1 METLLSGDP
10 TAMQA
15 DVPDFT
21 EAIRGFVHSSSVDL
35 RTLALAS
42 EIRRQDVQSLTQV
55 AEQASS
61 IAKSK
66 TGTQACLAVNG
77 WRGSDPAA
85 LSALSAI
92 ALNAG
97 ADPLHI
103 CAAQALMMVHTKDAV
118 PSLVKLLSSKEPQL
132 RDAAVRGL
140 SLFVKGTPILTPEK
154 ARAMAYFA
162 EGQNEEYLDRA
173 ISPYVTIAPVPPE
186 REGEYL
192 SAWSAWWDR
201 MATKW
206 TN

>member
-1 METLLSGDP
+1 
-10 TAMQA
+10 
-15 DVPDFT
+15 
-21 EAIRGFVHSSSVDL
+21 
-35 RTLALAS
+35 
-42 EIRRQDVQSLTQV
+42 
-55 AEQASS
+55 
-61 IAKSK
+61 
-66 TGTQACLAVNG
+66 
-77 WRGSDPAA
+77 
-85 LSALSAI
+85 
-92 ALNAG
+92 
-97 ADPLHI
+97 
-103 CAAQALMMVHTKDAV
+103 MMVHTKDAV